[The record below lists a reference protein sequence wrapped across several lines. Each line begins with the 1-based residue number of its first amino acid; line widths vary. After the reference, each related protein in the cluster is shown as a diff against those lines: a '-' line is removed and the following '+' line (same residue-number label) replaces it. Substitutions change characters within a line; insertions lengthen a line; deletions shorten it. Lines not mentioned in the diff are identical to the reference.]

1 LYNYRSISD
10 GANMN
15 QHQNFLNSVIQ
26 RLGIGRPGKKSLNPE
41 NLISLCNQLVSKN
54 GEATLFSLAKSILED
69 FDSLSDEQKKTFF
82 IELLKQ
88 FSVDRPSLKTALKDL
103 DYSDE
108 GQLRKLHKLIEP
120 KSQELFR
127 RLNQAPNGTSSLLKM
142 RESLLKSIKDSP
154 ELKSLDFDFVHL
166 FKSWFNRGFL
176 RLERIDWSTSANILE
191 KIMEYE
197 AVHDISDW
205 QDLQNRVAASDR
217 RLYAFFHPALPDEP
231 LIFIEVALMNDVPD
245 SIMPIL
251 DLSVVPIDPNSANTA
266 VFYSISNCQMALK
279 GVSFGSF
286 LIKQVVSEIQ
296 KEFKEIK
303 QFVTLSPVPGLRQ
316 WAHKMNSSKDTELS
330 DRISEDI
337 SDCCNKEE
345 IDQSALLRLTY
356 HYLTQIKNKSGD
368 AINPVAHFHLGN
380 GASIY
385 KIHIDANSNQIAID
399 DSWGV
404 MVNYLYDL
412 DLVAKNHESY
422 TNKEPI
428 AVSPKLTKSIQNKK
442 KKLLAY

>member
-1 LYNYRSISD
+1 
-10 GANMN
+10 MN

-26 RLGIGRPGKKSLNPE
+26 RLGIGKPSKKSLNSE

-69 FDSLSDEQKKTFF
+69 FDSLSEEQKKTFF
-82 IELLKQ
+82 TKLLKQ
-88 FSVDRPSLKTALKDL
+88 FSVDRPSLKKALKDL

-142 RESLLKSIKDSP
+142 RESLLKCIKDSP
-154 ELKSLDFDFVHL
+154 ELKSLDFDFSHL
-166 FKSWFNRGFL
+166 FNSWFNRGFL
-176 RLERIDWSTSANILE
+176 RLERIDWTTSANVLE

-205 QDLQNRVAASDR
+205 QDLQNRVAAADR

-231 LIFIEVALMNDVPD
+231 LIFIEVALMKEVPN

-251 DLSVVPIDPNSANTA
+251 DLSVKPIDPHNANTA

-303 QFVTLSPVPGLRQ
+303 QFVTLSPVTGLRK
-316 WAHKMNSSKDTELS
+316 WAHKINSSHDIEFPDNIAK
-330 DRISEDI
+330 DI
-337 SDCCNKEE
+337 SDCCDKEE
-345 IDQSALLRLTY
+345 PNQLALMRLTY
-356 HYLTQIKNKSGD
+356 YYLTQIKNKNGD

-385 KIHIDANSNQIAID
+385 KIHTHANNNQIAID

-412 DLVAKNHESY
+412 DVVAKNHESY
-422 TNKEPI
+422 ANQEPP
-428 AVSPKLTKSIQNKK
+428 AVSPKLTKLIQSKK
-442 KKLLAY
+442 KKILAY

>member
-1 LYNYRSISD
+1 
-10 GANMN
+10 
-15 QHQNFLNSVIQ
+15 
-26 RLGIGRPGKKSLNPE
+26 
-41 NLISLCNQLVSKN
+41 
-54 GEATLFSLAKSILED
+54 
-69 FDSLSDEQKKTFF
+69 
-82 IELLKQ
+82 
-88 FSVDRPSLKTALKDL
+88 
-103 DYSDE
+103 
-108 GQLRKLHKLIEP
+108 
-120 KSQELFR
+120 
-127 RLNQAPNGTSSLLKM
+127 
-142 RESLLKSIKDSP
+142 
-154 ELKSLDFDFVHL
+154 
-166 FKSWFNRGFL
+166 
-176 RLERIDWSTSANILE
+176 
-191 KIMEYE
+191 MEYE

-205 QDLQNRVAASDR
+205 QDLQNRVAAADR

-251 DLSVVPIDPNSANTA
+251 DLSVEPINPHNANTA

-296 KEFKEIK
+296 QEFKEIK
-303 QFVTLSPVPGLRQ
+303 QFVTLSPVPGLRK
-316 WAHKMNSSKDTELS
+316 WAHKMNTSKDAEFS
-330 DRISEDI
+330 DSISKDI

-345 IDQSALLRLTY
+345 IDQSTLIRLTY

-385 KIHIDANSNQIAID
+385 KIHAAANSNQIAKD

-422 TNKEPI
+422 ANKEPI
-428 AVSPKLTKSIQNKK
+428 AVSSKLTKSVQSKK

>member
-1 LYNYRSISD
+1 
-10 GANMN
+10 MN

-26 RLGIGRPGKKSLNPE
+26 RLGIGKPIKKSLNSE

-69 FDSLSDEQKKTFF
+69 FDSLSEEQKKTFF
-82 IELLKQ
+82 TKLLKQ
-88 FSVDRPSLKTALKDL
+88 FSVDRPSLKKALKDL
-103 DYSDE
+103 DFSDE

-127 RLNQAPNGTSSLLKM
+127 RLNQARNGTSSLLKM
-142 RESLLKSIKDSP
+142 RESLLKCIEDFP
-154 ELKSLDFDFVHL
+154 ELKSLDFDFSHL
-166 FKSWFNRGFL
+166 FNSWFNRGFL
-176 RLERIDWSTSANILE
+176 RLERIDWTTSANVLE

-231 LIFIEVALMNDVPD
+231 LIFIEVALMKEVPN

-251 DLSVVPIDPNSANTA
+251 DLSVKPIDPHNANTA

-303 QFVTLSPVPGLRQ
+303 QFVTLSPVPGLRK
-316 WAHKMNSSKDTELS
+316 WAHKGNSSHDIEFP
-330 DRISEDI
+330 DNISKDI

-345 IDQSALLRLTY
+345 PNQLALMRLTY
-356 HYLTQIKNKSGD
+356 YYLTQIKNKNGD

-385 KIHIDANSNQIAID
+385 KIHTHANNNQIAID

-412 DLVAKNHESY
+412 DVVAKNHESY
-422 TNKEPI
+422 ANQEPP
-428 AVSPKLTKSIQNKK
+428 AVSPKLTKLIQSKK
-442 KKLLAY
+442 KKILAY

>member
-1 LYNYRSISD
+1 
-10 GANMN
+10 
-15 QHQNFLNSVIQ
+15 
-26 RLGIGRPGKKSLNPE
+26 
-41 NLISLCNQLVSKN
+41 
-54 GEATLFSLAKSILED
+54 
-69 FDSLSDEQKKTFF
+69 
-82 IELLKQ
+82 
-88 FSVDRPSLKTALKDL
+88 
-103 DYSDE
+103 
-108 GQLRKLHKLIEP
+108 
-120 KSQELFR
+120 
-127 RLNQAPNGTSSLLKM
+127 
-142 RESLLKSIKDSP
+142 
-154 ELKSLDFDFVHL
+154 
-166 FKSWFNRGFL
+166 
-176 RLERIDWSTSANILE
+176 
-191 KIMEYE
+191 MEYE

-231 LIFIEVALMNDVPD
+231 LIFIEVALMKEVPN

-251 DLSVVPIDPNSANTA
+251 DLSVKPIDPHNANTA

-303 QFVTLSPVPGLRQ
+303 QFVTLSPVPGLRK
-316 WAHKMNSSKDTELS
+316 WAHKRNSSHDIEFPDNIAK
-330 DRISEDI
+330 DI

-345 IDQSALLRLTY
+345 PNQLALMRLTY
-356 HYLTQIKNKSGD
+356 YYLTQIKNKNGD

-385 KIHIDANSNQIAID
+385 KIHTHANNNQIAID

-412 DLVAKNHESY
+412 DVVAKNHESY
-422 TNKEPI
+422 ANQEPP
-428 AVSPKLTKSIQNKK
+428 AVSPKLTKLIQSKK
-442 KKLLAY
+442 KKILAY

>member
-1 LYNYRSISD
+1 
-10 GANMN
+10 MN

-26 RLGIGRPGKKSLNPE
+26 RLGIGKPIKKSLNSE

-69 FDSLSDEQKKTFF
+69 FDSLSEEQKKTFF
-82 IELLKQ
+82 TKLLKQ
-88 FSVDRPSLKTALKDL
+88 FSVDRPSLKKALKDL
-103 DYSDE
+103 DFSDE

-142 RESLLKSIKDSP
+142 RESLLKCIKDSP
-154 ELKSLDFDFVHL
+154 ELKSLDFDFSHL
-166 FKSWFNRGFL
+166 FNSWFNRGFL
-176 RLERIDWSTSANILE
+176 RLERIDWTTSANVLE

-231 LIFIEVALMNDVPD
+231 LIFIEVALMKEVPN

-251 DLSVVPIDPNSANTA
+251 DLSVKPIDPHNANTA

-303 QFVTLSPVPGLRQ
+303 QFVTLSPVPGLRK
-316 WAHKMNSSKDTELS
+316 WAHKRNSSHDIEFPDNIAK
-330 DRISEDI
+330 DI

-345 IDQSALLRLTY
+345 PNQLALMRLTY
-356 HYLTQIKNKSGD
+356 YYLTQIKNKNGD

-385 KIHIDANSNQIAID
+385 KIHTHANNNQIAID

-412 DLVAKNHESY
+412 DVVAKNHESY
-422 TNKEPI
+422 ANQEPP
-428 AVSPKLTKSIQNKK
+428 AVSPKLTKLIQSKK
-442 KKLLAY
+442 KKILAY

>member
-1 LYNYRSISD
+1 
-10 GANMN
+10 MN
-15 QHQNFLNSVIQ
+15 QHQNFLNSIIQ
-26 RLGIGRPGKKSLNPE
+26 SLGIGRSSKKSLNSE
-41 NLISLCNQLVSKN
+41 NLLSLCNQLASKN

-69 FDSLSDEQKKTFF
+69 FDSLSEEQKKLFF
-82 IELLKQ
+82 TELLKQ
-88 FSVDRPSLKTALKDL
+88 FSVDRTSLKKALKDL
-103 DYSDE
+103 NFSDE

-120 KSQELFR
+120 KSQELLR

-142 RESLLKSIKDSP
+142 RESLLKCIQDSP
-154 ELKSLDFDFVHL
+154 ELKPLDFDFVHL

-176 RLERIDWSTSANILE
+176 RLERIDWSTSANVLE
-191 KIMEYE
+191 KIMDYE

-205 QDLQNRVAASDR
+205 QDLQNRVAAADR

-231 LIFIEVALMNDVPD
+231 LIFIEVALMNEVPH

-251 DLSVVPIDPNSANTA
+251 DASVKPIDPYTANTA

-296 KEFKEIK
+296 QEFKEIK
-303 QFVTLSPVPGLRQ
+303 QFVTLSPVPGLRK
-316 WAHKMNSSKDTELS
+316 WAHKMNNSKDEELS
-330 DRISEDI
+330 DRISQDI
-337 SDCCNKEE
+337 SDCCEKEE
-345 IDQSALLRLTY
+345 INQLALLRLTY
-356 HYLTQIKNKSGD
+356 FYLTQIKNKKGD

-380 GASIY
+380 GALIY
-385 KIHIDANSNQIAID
+385 KIHTQANNNQLAID

-422 TNKEPI
+422 ANQESV
-428 AVSPKLTKSIQNKK
+428 AVSPKLTKSVQSNKK
-442 KKLLAY
+442 KILAY

>member
-1 LYNYRSISD
+1 
-10 GANMN
+10 MN
-15 QHQNFLNSVIQ
+15 QHQNFLNSIIQ
-26 RLGIGRPGKKSLNPE
+26 SLGIGRSSKKSLNSE
-41 NLISLCNQLVSKN
+41 NLLSLCSQLVSKN

-69 FDSLSDEQKKTFF
+69 FDSLSEEQKKLFF
-82 IELLKQ
+82 TELLKQ
-88 FSVDRPSLKTALKDL
+88 FSVDRPSLKKAFKDL
-103 DYSDE
+103 NYSDE
-108 GQLRKLHKLIEP
+108 GQLRKMHKLIEP
-120 KSQELFR
+120 KSQELLR

-142 RESLLKSIKDSP
+142 RESLLKCIQDSP
-154 ELKSLDFDFVHL
+154 ELKPLDFDFVNL

-176 RLERIDWSTSANILE
+176 RLERIDWSTSANVLE
-191 KIMEYE
+191 KIMDYE

-205 QDLQNRVAASDR
+205 QDLQNRVAAADR

-231 LIFIEVALMNDVPD
+231 LIFIEVALMNEVPH

-251 DLSVVPIDPNSANTA
+251 DASVKPIDPYTANTA

-296 KEFKEIK
+296 QEFKEIK
-303 QFVTLSPVPGLRQ
+303 QFVTLSPVPGLRK
-316 WAHKMNSSKDTELS
+316 WAHKMNNSKDEELS
-330 DRISEDI
+330 DRISQDI
-337 SDCCNKEE
+337 SDCCEKEE
-345 IDQSALLRLTY
+345 INQLALLRLTY
-356 HYLTQIKNKSGD
+356 FYLTQIKNKKGD

-380 GASIY
+380 GALIY
-385 KIHIDANSNQIAID
+385 KIHTQANNNQLAID

-422 TNKEPI
+422 ANQESV
-428 AVSPKLTKSIQNKK
+428 AVSPKLTKSVQSNKK
-442 KKLLAY
+442 KILAY

>member
-1 LYNYRSISD
+1 
-10 GANMN
+10 MN

-26 RLGIGRPGKKSLNPE
+26 RLGIGKPIKKSLNSE

-82 IELLKQ
+82 TKLLKQ
-88 FSVDRPSLKTALKDL
+88 FSVDRPSLKKALKDL
-103 DYSDE
+103 DFSDE

-142 RESLLKSIKDSP
+142 RESLLKCIEDFP
-154 ELKSLDFDFVHL
+154 ELKSLDFDFSHL
-166 FKSWFNRGFL
+166 FNSWFNRGFL
-176 RLERIDWSTSANILE
+176 RLERIDWTTSANVLE

-231 LIFIEVALMNDVPD
+231 LIFIEVALMKEVPN

-251 DLSVVPIDPNSANTA
+251 DLSVKPIDPHNANTA

-303 QFVTLSPVPGLRQ
+303 QFVTLSPVPGLRK
-316 WAHKMNSSKDTELS
+316 WAHKRNSSHDIEFPDNIAK
-330 DRISEDI
+330 DI

-345 IDQSALLRLTY
+345 PNQLALMRLTY
-356 HYLTQIKNKSGD
+356 YYLTQTKNKNGD

-385 KIHIDANSNQIAID
+385 KIHTHANNNQIAID

-412 DLVAKNHESY
+412 DVVAKNHESY
-422 TNKEPI
+422 ANQEPP
-428 AVSPKLTKSIQNKK
+428 AVSPKLTKLIQSKK
-442 KKLLAY
+442 KKILAY

>member
-1 LYNYRSISD
+1 
-10 GANMN
+10 MN

-26 RLGIGRPGKKSLNPE
+26 RLGIARPRKKNLDPE

-69 FDSLSDEQKKTFF
+69 FDTLSDVQKKIFF
-82 IELLKQ
+82 IQLLKH
-88 FSVDRPSLKTALKDL
+88 FSVDRTLLKSAIKNL

-108 GQLRKLHKLIEP
+108 GQIRKLHKLIEP
-120 KSQELFR
+120 KSQELLR

-142 RESLLKSIKDSP
+142 RESLLKCIKDSP

-176 RLERIDWSTSANILE
+176 RLERIDWSTSANVLE

-251 DLSVVPIDPNSANTA
+251 DLSVEPIDAYIANTA
-266 VFYSISNCQMALK
+266 VFYSISNCQIALK

-296 KEFKEIK
+296 QEFKEIK
-303 QFVTLSPVPGLRQ
+303 KFVTLSPVPGLRK
-316 WAHKMNSSKDTELS
+316 WANKINASKDSELA
-330 DRISEDI
+330 DRVTKDISE
-337 SDCCNKEE
+337 CLNKEE
-345 IDQSALLRLTY
+345 INRSALLRLTY
-356 HYLTQIKNKSGD
+356 HYLTQIKNKNGD

-385 KIHIDANSNQIAID
+385 QIHADANTNQIAID

-422 TNKEPI
+422 ANREQI
-428 AVSPKLTKSIQNKK
+428 AVSPKLTKSIQTKK

>member
-1 LYNYRSISD
+1 
-10 GANMN
+10 MN

-26 RLGIGRPGKKSLNPE
+26 RLGIGKPSKKSLNSE

-69 FDSLSDEQKKTFF
+69 FDSLSEEQKKNFF
-82 IELLKQ
+82 TKLLKQ
-88 FSVDRPSLKTALKDL
+88 FSVDRPLLKKALNDL

-120 KSQELFR
+120 KSQELLR

-142 RESLLKSIKDSP
+142 RESLLKCIEDSP
-154 ELKSLDFDFVHL
+154 ELKSLDFDFSHL
-166 FKSWFNRGFL
+166 FNSWFNRGFL
-176 RLERIDWSTSANILE
+176 RLERIDWTTSANVLE

-231 LIFIEVALMNDVPD
+231 LIFIEVALMKEVPN

-251 DLSVVPIDPNSANTA
+251 DLSVKPIDPHNANTA
-266 VFYSISNCQMALK
+266 VFYSISNCQIALK

-303 QFVTLSPVPGLRQ
+303 QFVTLSPVPGLRK
-316 WAHKMNSSKDTELS
+316 WAHKRNSSHDIEFPDNIAK
-330 DRISEDI
+330 DI
-337 SDCCNKEE
+337 SDCCDKEE
-345 IDQSALLRLTY
+345 PNQLALMRLTY
-356 HYLTQIKNKSGD
+356 YYLTQIKNKNGD

-385 KIHIDANSNQIAID
+385 KIHTHANNNQIAID

-412 DLVAKNHESY
+412 DVVAKNHESY
-422 TNKEPI
+422 SNQEPP
-428 AVSPKLTKSIQNKK
+428 AVSPKLTKLIQSKK
-442 KKLLAY
+442 KKILAY

>member
-1 LYNYRSISD
+1 
-10 GANMN
+10 MN

-26 RLGIGRPGKKSLNPE
+26 RLGINRPIKKNLNSE

-69 FDSLSDEQKKTFF
+69 FDSLSEEQKKLFF
-82 IELLKQ
+82 TELLKQ
-88 FSVDRPSLKTALKDL
+88 FSVDRTSLKKALKDL
-103 DYSDE
+103 NFSDE

-120 KSQELFR
+120 KSQELLR

-142 RESLLKSIKDSP
+142 RESLLKCFQDLP

-176 RLERIDWSTSANILE
+176 KLERIDWSTSANVLE

-205 QDLQNRVAASDR
+205 QDLQNRVAAADR

-231 LIFIEVALMNDVPD
+231 LIFIEVALMNEVPH

-251 DLSVVPIDPNSANTA
+251 DASVKPIDPYTANTA

-296 KEFKEIK
+296 QEFKEIK
-303 QFVTLSPVPGLRQ
+303 QFVTLSPVPGLRK
-316 WAHKMNSSKDTELS
+316 WAHKMNNSKDEELS
-330 DRISEDI
+330 DRISQDI
-337 SDCCNKEE
+337 SDCCEKEE
-345 IDQSALLRLTY
+345 INQLALLRLTY
-356 HYLTQIKNKSGD
+356 FYLTQIKNKKGD

-380 GASIY
+380 GALIY
-385 KIHIDANSNQIAID
+385 KIHTQANNNQLAID

-422 TNKEPI
+422 ANQESV
-428 AVSPKLTKSIQNKK
+428 AVSPKLTKSVQSNKK
-442 KKLLAY
+442 KILAY

>member
-1 LYNYRSISD
+1 
-10 GANMN
+10 MN
-15 QHQNFLNSVIQ
+15 QHQNFLNTVIQ
-26 RLGIGRPGKKSLNPE
+26 RLGIGSPSKKSLNSE

-54 GEATLFSLAKSILED
+54 GEATLFSLAKSILEG
-69 FDSLSDEQKKTFF
+69 FESLSNDQKKTFF

-88 FSVDRPSLKTALKDL
+88 FSVDRTSLKKALKDL
-103 DYSDE
+103 DYNDE

-120 KSQELFR
+120 KSQELLR

-142 RESLLKSIKDSP
+142 RESLLKCIKDSP

-251 DLSVVPIDPNSANTA
+251 DLSVEPIDAYIANTA
-266 VFYSISNCQMALK
+266 VFYSISNCQIALK

-296 KEFKEIK
+296 QEFKEIN
-303 QFVTLSPVPGLRQ
+303 QFVTLSPVPGLRK
-316 WAHKMNSSKDTELS
+316 WANKMNASKDEELS
-330 DRISEDI
+330 DSVTKDI

-356 HYLTQIKNKSGD
+356 HYLTQIKNKNGN

-385 KIHIDANSNQIAID
+385 QIHADANTNQIAID

-422 TNKEPI
+422 ANNDPVV
-428 AVSPKLTKSIQNKK
+428 VSPKLSKVVQIKK
-442 KKLLAY
+442 KKTLVY

>member
-1 LYNYRSISD
+1 MVR
-10 GANMN
+10 
-15 QHQNFLNSVIQ
+15 
-26 RLGIGRPGKKSLNPE
+26 RLF
-41 NLISLCNQLVSKN
+41 
-54 GEATLFSLAKSILED
+54 FSLAKSILEG
-69 FDSLSDEQKKTFF
+69 FESLSNDQKKTFF

-88 FSVDRPSLKTALKDL
+88 FSVDRTSLKKALKDL
-103 DYSDE
+103 DYNDE

-120 KSQELFR
+120 KSQELLR

-142 RESLLKSIKDSP
+142 RESLLKCIKDSP

-176 RLERIDWSTSANILE
+176 RLERIDWSTSANVLE

-205 QDLQNRVAASDR
+205 QDLQNRVAAADR

-251 DLSVVPIDPNSANTA
+251 DLSVEPINPHNANTA

-296 KEFKEIK
+296 QEFKEIK
-303 QFVTLSPVPGLRQ
+303 QFVTLSPVPGLRK
-316 WAHKMNSSKDTELS
+316 WAHKMNTSKDAELS
-330 DRISEDI
+330 DSISKDI

-345 IDQSALLRLTY
+345 VDQSTLIRLTY

-385 KIHIDANSNQIAID
+385 KIHAAANSNQIAKD

-422 TNKEPI
+422 ANKEPI
-428 AVSPKLTKSIQNKK
+428 AVSSKLTKSVQSKK

>member
-1 LYNYRSISD
+1 
-10 GANMN
+10 MN

-26 RLGIGRPGKKSLNPE
+26 RLGIGKPIKKSLNSE

-69 FDSLSDEQKKTFF
+69 FDSLSEEQKKTFF
-82 IELLKQ
+82 TKLLKQ
-88 FSVDRPSLKTALKDL
+88 FSVDRPSLKKALKDL
-103 DYSDE
+103 DFSDE

-142 RESLLKSIKDSP
+142 RESLLKCIEDFP
-154 ELKSLDFDFVHL
+154 ELKSLDFDFSHL
-166 FKSWFNRGFL
+166 FNSWFNRGFL
-176 RLERIDWSTSANILE
+176 RLERIDWTTSANVLE

-231 LIFIEVALMNDVPD
+231 LIFIEVALMKEVPN

-251 DLSVVPIDPNSANTA
+251 DLSVKPIDPHNANTA

-303 QFVTLSPVPGLRQ
+303 QFVTLSPIPGLRK
-316 WAHKMNSSKDTELS
+316 WAHKGNSSHDIEFPDNIAK
-330 DRISEDI
+330 DI

-345 IDQSALLRLTY
+345 PNQLALMRLTY
-356 HYLTQIKNKSGD
+356 YYLTQTKNKNGD

-385 KIHIDANSNQIAID
+385 KIHTHANNNQIAID

-412 DLVAKNHESY
+412 DVVAKNHESY
-422 TNKEPI
+422 ANQEPP
-428 AVSPKLTKSIQNKK
+428 AVSPKLTKLIQSKK
-442 KKLLAY
+442 KKILAY